1 MLSSLFQGGGNRKVV
16 LLVGLAVAVAG
27 VWIVGRWAAAPMYVT
42 LYRDLDFAKVA
53 PIQESLQK
61 AGIPNKLGQ
70 GGNAVLVPVA
80 DVARARVALAKD
92 GQVVSGRPG
101 LELFDKPSWG
111 MTDFSQRVTYQR
123 ALEGELARTIGGIR
137 GVERAQ
143 VHIVIPNPSP
153 LRSLD
158 RPASASVVL
167 ALKAGT
173 TLTPEAIHGIAYVVS
188 NSVDRLSS
196 DNVAIMDDAG
206 HVLSVPAGEP
216 EGSTGSTRQL
226 EMQRAME
233 QTLAEKVQGL
243 LEPLVG
249 AGHSRTEVTVE
260 LSFDQI
266 DRTVETIGGAA
277 DYYGEDADT
286 TYESGNGPAGANSH
300 ELQRSVSSAGKL
312 VRLSAAVLI
321 DQAALGDTAATRLD
335 QIESIVRGAIGVDS
349 TRGDH
354 LSLAAVAFE
363 TPEETEEEELP
374 VEGPKTDILGV
385 AERFVRPVVGLVAV
399 AVLALLGLK
408 LVRLPGGLPLS
419 AAPGAAAAGAPPA
432 AGAAESPATAEG
444 GAASSNNPEVLL
456 RVVRGWL
463 RES

>member
-16 LLVGLAVAVAG
+16 LIVAVAMAIAA
-27 VWIVGRWAAAPMYVT
+27 VWIIGRWASAPMYVT

-70 GGNAVLVPVA
+70 GGSAVLVPVG

-92 GQVVSGRPG
+92 GQVVTGRPG

-123 ALEGELARTIGGIR
+123 ALEGELARTISGIH

-167 ALKAGT
+167 SLKPGFS
-173 TLTPEAIHGIAYVVS
+173 LTPEAIHGIAYVVS

-216 EGSTGSTRQL
+216 TASSGSTRQL
-226 EMQRAME
+226 EMQRSLE

-243 LEPLVG
+243 LGALVG

-260 LSFDQI
+260 LSFDQV

-277 DYYGEDADT
+277 SALSGLYPDSTAAG
-286 TYESGNGPAGANSH
+286 GNGAGANSH
-300 ELQRSVSSAGKL
+300 ELQRSISSVGKL
-312 VRLSAAVLI
+312 VRLSAAVLV
-321 DQAALGDTAATRLD
+321 DEAALGKEPTARLR
-335 QIESIVRGAIGVDS
+335 QIEGIVRDAIGVDS

-354 LSLAAVAFE
+354 LSMASVAFGTPEGAGAEE
-363 TPEETEEEELP
+363 TPI
-374 VEGPKTDILGV
+374 EGPKTDILGV
-385 AERFVRPVVGLVAV
+385 AERFIRPVVGLVAV
-399 AVLALLGLK
+399 VVLALLGLR
-408 LVRLPGGLPLS
+408 LVRMPAGVALNAGT
-419 AAPGAAAAGAPPA
+419 GAAAKSGPA
-432 AGAAESPATAEG
+432 AAGEIPASSEG
-444 GAASSNNPEVLL
+444 GASPSNNPEVLL

>member
-1 MLSSLFQGGGNRKVV
+1 MLSSLIGGGGNRKVV
-16 LLVGLAVAVAG
+16 LVVGLAVAIAG

-70 GGNAVLVPVA
+70 GGSSVLVPVA

-101 LELFDKPSWG
+101 LELFDKPTWG

-173 TLTPEAIHGIAYVVS
+173 SLTPEAIHGIAYVVS
-188 NSVDRLSS
+188 NSVDRLAS

-216 EGSTGSTRQL
+216 NGSSGSTRQL

-233 QTLAEKVQGL
+233 QTLAEKVEGL
-243 LEPLVG
+243 LTPLVG
-249 AGHSRTEVTVE
+249 EGHSRTEVTVE

-266 DRTVETIGGAA
+266 DRTIETMGGAA
-277 DYYGEDADT
+277 DYAGGYPDT
-286 TYESGNGPAGANSH
+286 TYDSGNGAVGANSH
-300 ELQRSVSSAGKL
+300 ELQRSISSTGKL

-321 DQAALGDTAATRLD
+321 DQAALGDTATTRLQ
-335 QIESIVRGAIGVDS
+335 QIEGIVRGAIGVDS
-349 TRGDH
+349 TRGDR

-363 TPEETEEEELP
+363 VPEEPGEETP

-385 AERFVRPVVGLVAV
+385 AERFIRPVVGLVAV
-399 AVLALLGLK
+399 VVLALLGLR
-408 LVRLPGGLPLS
+408 LVRMPAGMALN
-419 AAPGAAAAGAPPA
+419 AAPGSAAAAAQPAPGAGET
-432 AGAAESPATAEG
+432 GASPEGG
-444 GAASSNNPEVLL
+444 GAASNNPEVLL

>member
-1 MLSSLFQGGGNRKVV
+1 MLSSLFQGGGNRKAALV
-16 LLVGLAVAVAG
+16 VGLAVAIAG

-42 LYRDLDFAKVA
+42 LYRDLDFAKVS

-70 GGNAVLVPVA
+70 GGSAVLVPVS

-92 GQVVSGRPG
+92 GQVVTGRPG

-143 VHIVIPNPSP
+143 VHIVIPNSSP

-173 TLTPEAIHGIAYVVS
+173 SLTPEAIHGIAYIVS
-188 NSVDRLSS
+188 NSVDRLAS

-216 EGSTGSTRQL
+216 NGSAGSTRQL
-226 EMQRAME
+226 EMQRTME

-277 DYYGEDADT
+277 EYLGDYPDT
-286 TYESGNGPAGANSH
+286 TYDGGNGAAGANSH
-300 ELQRSVSSAGKL
+300 ELQRSISSTGKL

-321 DQAALGDTAATRLD
+321 DQATLGEDAATRLQ
-335 QIESIVRGAIGVDS
+335 QIEGMVRGAIGVDS
-349 TRGDH
+349 TRGDR
-354 LSLAAVAFE
+354 LSLAAVTFG
-363 TPEETEEEELP
+363 TPEETGEEEMP
-374 VEGPKTDILGV
+374 VEGPQTDILGV
-385 AERFVRPVVGLVAV
+385 VERFIRPVVGLVAV
-399 AVLALLGLK
+399 VVLALLGLR
-408 LVRLPGGLPLS
+408 LVRMPAGVALNAAPRTAGGAAPL
-419 AAPGAAAAGAPPA
+419 APGAGEAP
-432 AGAAESPATAEG
+432 GAEG
-444 GAASSNNPEVLL
+444 GGASSNNPEVLL